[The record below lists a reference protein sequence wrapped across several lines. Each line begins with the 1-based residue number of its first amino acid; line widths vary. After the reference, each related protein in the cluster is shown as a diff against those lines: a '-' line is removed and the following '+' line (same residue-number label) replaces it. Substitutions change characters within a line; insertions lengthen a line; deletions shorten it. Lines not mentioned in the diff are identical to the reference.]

1 MKQVNQKEKPPSK
14 QIVVGLLMIKT
25 KKKNN
30 RIKWKTDEFAF
41 ENTHL
46 HLNSSIRMGHFEE
59 MNFSHRTER

>member
-25 KKKNN
+25 KKNN